1 LASANLNP
9 RPKFDLK
16 SETFF
21 ELFPFHV
28 IFDRKLIIISM
39 GAALNSVIKQFH
51 GQMITQAF
59 LLKKPLIEF
68 TWDDVS
74 KFRFYYL

>member
-1 LASANLNP
+1 MASNNFHLISKP
-9 RPKFDLK
+9 QFELK

-28 IFDRKLIIISM
+28 IFDRKLVILSM
-39 GAALNSVIKQFH
+39 GIALNSVINRFH
-51 GQMITQAF
+51 GQFITQAF
-59 LLKKPLIEF
+59 LLKKPLIDF

-74 KFRFYYL
+74 